1 MTAKE
6 KMNKKPKET
15 KTEDLLQE
23 MDLLYLNANGR
34 NPDREKELSEKN
46 VGYDLFLGF
55 LLED

>member
-1 MTAKE
+1 MP
-6 KMNKKPKET
+6 MNKKPKET